1 LAWLEEW
8 GMWHV
13 DWQEGGKWKVEK
25 EKRKMENGKLL
36 DFATAKPILG
46 IALKTMGLEKQPPK
60 HQKHQK
66 HQNHQ
71 EQKQ

>member
-1 LAWLEEW
+1 MRLGLAERM
-8 GMWHV
+8 GHV
-13 DWQEGGKWKVEK
+13 ACGLARGGKWKVEK

-60 HQKHQK
+60 HQKHQ
-66 HQNHQ
+66 NHQ